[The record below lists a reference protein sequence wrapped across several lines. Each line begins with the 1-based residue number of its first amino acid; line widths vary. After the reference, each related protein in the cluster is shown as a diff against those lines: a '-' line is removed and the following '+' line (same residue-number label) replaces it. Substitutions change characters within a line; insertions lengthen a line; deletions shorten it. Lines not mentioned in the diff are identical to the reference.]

1 MVQKLVVG
9 ALFHN
14 ATSIH
19 HNDLIGVSHGA
30 ESMRNHQCGP
40 IRRNA
45 HQGTLNRCFCFI
57 VNSGCCFIE
66 DQNGYI
72 FQNGSSQGNSLALST
87 RQTLTTFTY
96 NRVKSLR

>member
-1 MVQKLVVG
+1 LVQKLVVG

-45 HQGTLNRCFCFI
+45 HQ
-57 VNSGCCFIE
+57 
-66 DQNGYI
+66 
-72 FQNGSSQGNSLALST
+72 
-87 RQTLTTFTY
+87 
-96 NRVKSLR
+96 